1 MRGMAVDA
9 NRSKSHLSLPG
20 LCFCLF
26 VFFLLGGG
34 EVSLTKTANKGIISI
49 SAANYSNQSQGT

>member
-9 NRSKSHLSLPG
+9 KSHLSLPG

-26 VFFLLGGG
+26 FFLLGGG
-34 EVSLTKTANKGIISI
+34 EVSLTKAANKGIINI